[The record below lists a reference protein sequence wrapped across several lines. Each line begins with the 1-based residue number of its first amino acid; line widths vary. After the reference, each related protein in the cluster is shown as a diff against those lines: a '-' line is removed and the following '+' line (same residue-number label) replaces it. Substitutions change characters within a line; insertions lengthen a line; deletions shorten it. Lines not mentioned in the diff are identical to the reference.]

1 MGGFVAEI
9 HEKTEFTRMEKLIV
23 LVAAAIGWSHD
34 AVGLTLLNFLAEP
47 IMEEFNVGT
56 LEIGFIFSAQYIFCI
71 FGAMLFGELGDRF
84 GRKNALILSIL
95 WVAVFSVLSA
105 FAPNFWTLA
114 VLRIISGMG
123 VTWGLAFTYMSE
135 FYSPKRRGLFGGL
148 IHATFI
154 FGFILSALSV
164 SLIYPVYGWRACFFI
179 TLYPIPFLILFA
191 KYLPESR
198 IWKKH
203 SKEVGKSLRLGEIV
217 RNRIYLKLMILATF
231 LFWLAEFA
239 YHTIVDW
246 SPTFIIREF
255 GYSPEEASITVMKIS
270 LVALVVLP
278 FVGFISDYVGRRIS
292 FAVSAAFGLAGS
304 ILLGY
309 FTLINYNQ
317 QLALLSLFIIPVGFG
332 SHALFGVWSSEMFP
346 TRIRAT
352 ATSVIFSVARGLSVG
367 GLIVGYVATFASLL
381 AGMLLGGIAFLLMI
395 LLPWLLPE
403 TRGKDLEEF

>member
-1 MGGFVAEI
+1 MG
-9 HEKTEFTRMEKLIV
+9 EFSRFEKLIV
-23 LVAAAIGWSHD
+23 LLAAAIGWSHD

-47 IMEEFNVGT
+47 IMREFNVGT
-56 LEIGFIFSAQYIFCI
+56 LEVGFIFSAQYIFCI
-71 FGAMLFGELGDRF
+71 FGAMLFGEMGDRF

-114 VLRIISGMG
+114 ALRVISGMG

-164 SLIYPVYGWRACFFI
+164 SLIYPIYGWRACFFV

-198 IWKKH
+198 IWRKH
-203 SKEVGKSLRLGEIV
+203 FDEERSLSLKEIAKSKSL
-217 RNRIYLKLMILATF
+217 LKMLVLATF

-239 YHTIVDW
+239 YHAIVDW
-246 SPTFIIREF
+246 SPTFIIKQFNYR
-255 GYSPEEASITVMKIS
+255 PEEASMIVLRIS

-278 FVGFISDYVGRRIS
+278 FFGLISDYIGRRLS
-292 FAVSAAFGLAGS
+292 FAFSAS
-304 ILLGY
+304 IGLLGCIMLAY
-309 FTLINYNQ
+309 FTLVNYNQ
-317 QLALLSLFIIPVGFG
+317 SLALLSLFVIPIGFG

-346 TRIRAT
+346 TKVRAT

-367 GLIVGYVATFASLL
+367 GLIVGYVATFSSLL
-381 AGMLLGGIAFLLMI
+381 YGMLLGGVAFLLMCVF
-395 LLPWLLPE
+395 PWLLPE
-403 TRGKDLEEF
+403 TKGRELEEF

>member
-1 MGGFVAEI
+1 MGDAEL
-9 HEKTEFTRMEKLIV
+9 KFTQFEKLIV
-23 LVAAAIGWSHD
+23 LIAAAIGWSHD
-34 AVGLTLLNFLAEP
+34 AVGLTILNFLAEP
-47 IMEEFNVGT
+47 IMKEFNVGT
-56 LEIGFIFSAQYIFCI
+56 LEIGFVFSAQYIFCI

-95 WVAVFSVLSA
+95 WVVIFSVLSA

-114 VLRIISGMG
+114 ALRLISGMG

-148 IHATFI
+148 IHATFV

-179 TLYPIPFLILFA
+179 VLYPIPFLILFT

-198 IWKKH
+198 IWEKH
-203 SKEVGKSLRLGEIV
+203 SMGAEKSLRLKEIV
-217 RNRIYLKLMILATF
+217 GNKTYLKLLILATF

-255 GYSPEEASITVMKIS
+255 GYRPEEASMIVLRIS
-270 LVALVVLP
+270 LVALIVLP
-278 FVGFISDYVGRRIS
+278 FVGFVSDYIGRRVS
-292 FAVSAAFGLAGS
+292 FAASALVGLIGC

-309 FTLINYNQ
+309 FTLVNYNQ
-317 QLALLSLFIIPVGFG
+317 NLALLSLFIIPIGFG

-346 TRIRAT
+346 TNVRAT
-352 ATSVIFSVARGLSVG
+352 ATSIIFSIARGLSVG
-367 GLIVGYVATFASLL
+367 GLVVGYVATFSSLVY
-381 AGMLLGGIAFLLMI
+381 GMLLGGIAFLLMC
-395 LLPWLLPE
+395 LMPWLLPE
-403 TRGKDLEEF
+403 TKGRKLDEF

>member
-1 MGGFVAEI
+1 MLEPDS
-9 HEKTEFTRMEKLIV
+9 KTEFRFSRTEKLVV

-47 IMEEFNVGT
+47 IMKEFNVGT
-56 LEIGFIFSAQYIFCI
+56 LEVGFIFSAQYIFCI

-95 WVAVFSVLSA
+95 WVVIFSVLSA

-164 SLIYPVYGWRACFFI
+164 SLIYPVYGWRACFFV
-179 TLYPIPFLILFA
+179 TLYPIPFLVLFA

-198 IWKKH
+198 IWEKH
-203 SKEVGKSLRLGEIV
+203 SSEAEKSLKLKEIIS
-217 RNRIYLKLMILATF
+217 NKTYLKMLILATI

-239 YHTIVDW
+239 YHAIVDW
-246 SPTFIIREF
+246 SPTFIIRQF
-255 GYSPEEASITVMKIS
+255 GYAPEEASAIVLRIS
-270 LVALVVLP
+270 LVALIVLP
-278 FVGFISDYVGRRIS
+278 FVGFISDYVGRRSS
-292 FAVSAAFGLAGS
+292 FAASALIGLIGCAM
-304 ILLGY
+304 LAY
-309 FTLINYNQ
+309 FTLINYNP
-317 QLALLSLFIIPVGFG
+317 QLALLSLFVIPIGFG

-346 TRIRAT
+346 TRMRAT
-352 ATSVIFSVARGLSVG
+352 ATSVIFSIARGLSVG
-367 GLIVGYVATFASLL
+367 GLVVGYVATFSSLL
-381 AGMLLGGIAFLLMI
+381 YGMLLGSIAFFFMI
-395 LLPWLLPE
+395 FLPWLLPE
-403 TRGKDLEEF
+403 TKGKELEEF